1 MIRTLPL
8 VALVSL
14 IAGSAA
20 ISTPAQ
26 AGESCKTCTTKYQ
39 SYSVPDPTRRGA
51 FISHFNA
58 AGAPQSLTTPSES
71 DTVCEEYEYIN
82 AQA

>member
-1 MIRTLPL
+1 MSKVFSLFALSPL
-8 VALVSL
+8 FAVGAIVATV
-14 IAGSAA
+14 
-20 ISTPAQ
+20 TPAQ
-26 AGESCKTCTTKYQ
+26 ACSYEVCTTKYQ

-71 DTVCEEYEYIN
+71 DTVCEESEPYIVW
-82 AQA
+82 